1 MKFKVMLEEW
11 ENTIFA
17 EIDTLFYDL
26 NRAQDPKN
34 LLESKM
40 NNLKINISNTFTD
53 IKNTTIPAIT
63 NETLTH
69 IPENRYLY
77 NEQGTVTAYTDGSSY
92 NITTSKKYSGYGVLW
107 NIGHPM
113 NLSRPTPVDKDKH
126 TNNAAEICGLIM
138 VIIQAKT
145 IGLKKL
151 CVYTDSRYVM
161 ETTNKSLNRWAQ
173 YNFLDNDGLPRPN
186 LTLWKKL
193 HNILQNFEL
202 ELRWVKAHNKNKY
215 NEEVDKLAKKGAEM
229 CRVAIATTARQRI

>member
-1 MKFKVMLEEW
+1 
-11 ENTIFA
+11 
-17 EIDTLFYDL
+17 
-26 NRAQDPKN
+26 
-34 LLESKM
+34 
-40 NNLKINISNTFTD
+40 
-53 IKNTTIPAIT
+53 
-63 NETLTH
+63 
-69 IPENRYLY
+69 
-77 NEQGTVTAYTDGSSY
+77 
-92 NITTSKKYSGYGVLW
+92 
-107 NIGHPM
+107 M